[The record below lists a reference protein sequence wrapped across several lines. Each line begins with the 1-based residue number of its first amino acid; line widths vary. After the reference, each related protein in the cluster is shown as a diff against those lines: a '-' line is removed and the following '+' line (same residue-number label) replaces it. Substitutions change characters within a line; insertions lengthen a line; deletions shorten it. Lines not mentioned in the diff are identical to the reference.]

1 MLETA
6 SLGLASGAALVGAV
20 TVKAVASLR
29 GLRRR
34 ESNAADQSER
44 RRAAFANQLQA
55 ALHYARASQPSL
67 KAWTGTRPFRV
78 SAVVDESVDCR
89 SFYLMPEDG
98 RPLPR
103 FEPGQ
108 YLTFH
113 LPSGDPSRP
122 IVRCYSLSERPRED
136 FFRVTIKRTA
146 PPVDQRD
153 ALPGRGSGYFHRD
166 VHPGSRL
173 EIEAPQGEFF
183 LDPTDSRPVALV
195 AGGIGVTPMMSM
207 ASFLIHRRD
216 ARPIYFFGGFR
227 NSREQPFRARLT
239 EFRAE
244 TPNLHVDISYSRPL
258 GGDLA
263 GRDFD
268 HRGYVNV
275 ARMRRVLPAN
285 NFRFYVC
292 GPPRMMEAVVPELLE
307 WGVPPE
313 DIRYE
318 AFGPATVRGLTSG
331 SASAPCDV
339 QFARSGRAVRWT
351 GQEASL
357 LELAEQNGVRLD
369 SGCRAGNC
377 GQCRLMIAAGRI
389 AHSKTPG
396 VALVDGE
403 CLACIAHP
411 QGDVVV
417 DA

>member
-6 SLGLASGAALVGAV
+6 TIGFASGAALVGAV
-20 TVKAVASLR
+20 TVKAVTSLR

-34 ESNAADQSER
+34 EADATDQTEQ

-55 ALHYARASQPSL
+55 ALHYARASQPNL

-113 LPSGDPSRP
+113 LPSGDPARP

-136 FFRVTIKRTA
+136 FYRVTIKRAAA
-146 PPVDQRD
+146 PSDQHNVP
-153 ALPGRGSGYFHRD
+153 PGRASNYFHREI
-166 VHPGSRL
+166 HPGSRL

-183 LDPTDSRPVALV
+183 LDPTDSLPIVLV

-207 ASFLIHRRD
+207 ASYLISRRD
-216 ARPIYFFGGFR
+216 SRPVYFFAGFR
-227 NSREQPFRARLT
+227 NSREQPFRARLA

-244 TPNLHVDISYSRPL
+244 TSSFRVDVSYSRPL
-258 GGDLA
+258 ASDLA
-263 GRDFD
+263 GVDFD

-275 ARMRRVLPAN
+275 ARMRRVLPAS

-292 GPPRMMEAVVPELLE
+292 GPPGMMESVVPELLE
-307 WGVPPE
+307 WGVPAE
-313 DIRYE
+313 HVRFE
-318 AFGPATVRGLTSG
+318 AFGPATVRGLSRGAT
-331 SASAPCDV
+331 SAPCDV

-351 GQEASL
+351 GRETSL

-377 GQCRLMIAAGRI
+377 GQCRLLVAAGRVT
-389 AHSKTPG
+389 HSKPPG
-396 VALVDGE
+396 VALVNGE
-403 CLACIAHP
+403 CLACIARP

-417 DA
+417 EA